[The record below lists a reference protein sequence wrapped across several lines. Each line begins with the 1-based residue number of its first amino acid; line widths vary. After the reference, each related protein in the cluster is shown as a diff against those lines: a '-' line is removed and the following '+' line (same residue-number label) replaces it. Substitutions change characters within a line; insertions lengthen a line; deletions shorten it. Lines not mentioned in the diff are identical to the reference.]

1 MGWPLRLIVEQRF
14 KARKTRREKP
24 RTILAY
30 IHFCLSRNSTH
41 LRVFSRVRIGTAR
54 RLSSGIRLETT
65 GVMIGALGA

>member
-1 MGWPLRLIVEQRF
+1 MDGPSGSSLSSGQ
-14 KARKTRREKP
+14 RREKP